1 MDNTKYSSLV
11 KQLVDDLKGIFTTA
25 GLGGEPGEYKLLTQS
40 FLYKFINDKFLYAVD
55 LQEGLEECV
64 IPKLIIQPIVEN
76 SVLHGLKESEE
87 GNILVRITGQE
98 DVLCI
103 EVTDDGCGA
112 PEERIDAI
120 NHRRQEQLV
129 GHIGVSNVD
138 TIIRLTYGEEYG
150 IHMESLTPNIENTM
164 DGQRTEEEG
173 EVHGTKVT
181 LRLPVRYG
189 EA

>member
-1 MDNTKYSSLV
+1 VNCY
-11 KQLVDDLKGIFTTA
+11 VDIQKIRF
-25 GLGGEPGEYKLLTQS
+25 
-40 FLYKFINDKFLYAVD
+40 NDKFSYTVD

-87 GNILVRITGQE
+87 GNILVRITEQE

-112 PEERIDAI
+112 PEEWMDAI

-150 IHMESLTPNIENTM
+150 IHMESLTSNAENPT

>member
-1 MDNTKYSSLV
+1 M
-11 KQLVDDLKGIFTTA
+11 
-25 GLGGEPGEYKLLTQS
+25 
-40 FLYKFINDKFLYAVD
+40 
-55 LQEGLEECV
+55 
-64 IPKLIIQPIVEN
+64 
-76 SVLHGLKESEE
+76 
-87 GNILVRITGQE
+87 RITEQE

-112 PEERIDAI
+112 PEERMDAI

-150 IHMESLTPNIENTM
+150 IHMERIGGIDEN
-164 DGQRTEEEG
+164 ESK
-173 EVHGTKVT
+173 VHGTKVT

>member
-1 MDNTKYSSLV
+1 MCGSQNRKMS
-11 KQLVDDLKGIFTTA
+11 
-25 GLGGEPGEYKLLTQS
+25 
-40 FLYKFINDKFLYAVD
+40 
-55 LQEGLEECV
+55 CV
-64 IPKLIIQPIVEN
+64 F
-76 SVLHGLKESEE
+76 
-87 GNILVRITGQE
+87 
-98 DVLCI
+98 

-112 PEERIDAI
+112 PEERMDAI